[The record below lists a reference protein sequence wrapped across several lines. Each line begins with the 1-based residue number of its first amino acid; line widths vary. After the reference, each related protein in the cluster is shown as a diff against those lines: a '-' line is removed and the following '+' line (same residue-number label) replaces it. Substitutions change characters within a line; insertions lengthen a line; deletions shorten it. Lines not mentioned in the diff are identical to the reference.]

1 MSRAQENQKIVLKGR
16 AQNSHSNQP
25 CQVICMH
32 HKGTMVLPP
41 KFRLWGAK
49 GETEEDEV
57 VEGHLDR
64 KI

>member
-1 MSRAQENQKIVLKGR
+1 
-16 AQNSHSNQP
+16 
-25 CQVICMH
+25 MH